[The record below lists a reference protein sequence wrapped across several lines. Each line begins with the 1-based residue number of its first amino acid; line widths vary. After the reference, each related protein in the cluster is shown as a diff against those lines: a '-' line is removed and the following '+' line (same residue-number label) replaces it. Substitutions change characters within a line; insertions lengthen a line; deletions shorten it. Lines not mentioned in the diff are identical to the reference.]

1 MHWDVYYSHQES
13 RVTVKN
19 PNNTNNAKYLAAQD
33 AVIAPAG
40 TKVNGV
46 DVGGTIQCWV
56 TTQPAFATLYPG
68 CVPINVF
75 DPSNGTSQAAFNY
88 I

>member
-1 MHWDVYYSHQES
+1 MSITTTGKPDAGQE
-13 RVTVKN
+13 
-19 PNNTNNAKYLAAQD
+19 PHNTDKAKYLAAQD

-40 TKVNGV
+40 TKINGV
-46 DVGGTIQCWV
+46 DVGGTVQCWV

-75 DPSNGTSQAAFNY
+75 DPNGLPRRLST